1 MSGLT
6 GNEVLR
12 WVYWPLAGYL
22 LGWLAMALSARLAFG
37 RPVRPGV
44 HWTEQARLTFPG
56 ARWCNTGPLFLALLL
71 PVLWRDHVF
80 DGTTA
85 GRALGLLTGLLVL
98 FGGLQAGVSVSNRRR
113 LPVTLREAMRSF
125 GISILFFA
133 PSLVPGLAA
142 AFYLGGDAD
151 GAAIAWALALA
162 AAVTLALAG
171 GGGYRLA
178 HAWGLI
184 SPPDPRLM
192 LIIQEAARRGGH
204 MPRACGILNWKM
216 INALAF
222 PYSQAVLVTR
232 DALDQMDDEELA
244 LIVLHEMA
252 HLTESRTVTW
262 LRIFSSLLLL
272 PVYAIGALAARYEI
286 WGVLGPLLVMSVG
299 SRLYRVLVR
308 RMEQRADA
316 AARTR
321 QEEEGAY
328 ARTLEKLHRLNLIPA
343 VLGPRD
349 SAHPSL
355 YDRMV
360 AAGQAPFYPR
370 PFPPSRSR
378 VFWTLVITAILVS
391 AAAQL
396 VPWGLDEWQA
406 LSYERPP
413 QMEAANDPES
423 ASAEPVPAPP
433 GDDTVS
439 PAEFDRILK
448 QIR

>member
-1 MSGLT
+1 MSGFSWD
-6 GNEVLR
+6 VLLP
-12 WVYWPLAGYL
+12 WLYWPLAGYL

-37 RPVRPGV
+37 RAVRAGV
-44 HWTEQARLTFPG
+44 HWTERARLTFPG
-56 ARWCNTGPLFLALLL
+56 ARWCNTGPMFLALLL
-71 PVLWRDHVF
+71 PVLWRNHLF

-85 GRALGLLTGLLVL
+85 GRVLGLLTGLLVL
-98 FGGLQAGVSVSNRRR
+98 FGGLQAAVSVSSQRR
-113 LPVTLREAMRSF
+113 LPVTLREALRSF

-142 AFYLGGDAD
+142 AFYLGADAD
-151 GAAIAWALALA
+151 GARIAWTLGVAAAATLLLA
-162 AAVTLALAG
+162 AG
-171 GGGYRLA
+171 GSYRLA
-178 HAWGLI
+178 HACGLI
-184 SPPDPRLM
+184 APPDPRLL
-192 LIIQEAARRGGH
+192 LIIQEAAARGGR
-204 MPRACGILNWKM
+204 MPQACGILHWKM

-222 PYSQAVLVTR
+222 PYSQAIVVTR
-232 DALDQMDDEELA
+232 DALDQMDDEELV

-262 LRIFSSLLLL
+262 LRIASSLLLL
-272 PVYAIGALAARYEI
+272 PVYALGALAARYEI

-299 SRLYRVLVR
+299 GRLYRVLVR

-321 QEEEGAY
+321 QDQEGAY

-378 VFWTLVITAILVS
+378 VFWTLVTTAVLAS

-406 LSYERPP
+406 LTYDEPAQVEEP
-413 QMEAANDPES
+413 GAPDEAA
-423 ASAEPVPAPP
+423 AEPTPPPPA
-433 GDDTVS
+433 DDTVS
-439 PAEFDRILK
+439 PAEFDQILK

>member
-1 MSGLT
+1 MSGLN
-6 GNEVLR
+6 GHELLR

-22 LGWLAMALSARLAFG
+22 VGWLAMALSARMAFG
-37 RPVRPGV
+37 RAVRVGV

-56 ARWCNTGPLFLALLL
+56 ARWCNTGPIFLALLL
-71 PVLWRDHVF
+71 TVLWRNHLF
-80 DGTTA
+80 DGTAA
-85 GRALGLLTGLLVL
+85 GRVLGLLTGVLAL
-98 FGGLQAGVSVSNRRR
+98 FGGLQAAVSVSSRRR
-113 LPVTLREAMRSF
+113 MPVTLREALRSF
-125 GISILFFA
+125 GISVLFFA

-142 AFYLGGDAD
+142 AYYLGGQAD
-151 GAAIAWALALA
+151 GATIAWALGAA
-162 AAVTLALAG
+162 AAVTLALAAG
-171 GGGYRLA
+171 GSYRLA
-178 HAWGLI
+178 QAWGLI
-184 SPPDPRLM
+184 SPPDPRLL
-192 LIIQEAARRGGH
+192 LIIQEAARRGGR
-204 MPRACGILNWKM
+204 MPQACGILHWKM

-222 PYSQAVLVTR
+222 PFSQAVLVTR

-252 HLTESRTVTW
+252 HLTESRAVTW
-262 LRIFSSLLLL
+262 LRIASSLLLL
-272 PVYAIGALAARYEI
+272 PVYACGALAARYEV
-286 WGVLGPLLVMSVG
+286 WGVLGPLLLLSVG

-378 VFWTLVITAILVS
+378 VFWTLVTTAILVS
-391 AAAQL
+391 AAAQV

-406 LSYERPP
+406 LPYEEPP
-413 QMEAANDPES
+413 QVEPADERAAES
-423 ASAEPVPAPP
+423 AAPAPP
-433 GDDTVS
+433 DAEDDTVS
-439 PAEFDRILK
+439 PAEFDQILK